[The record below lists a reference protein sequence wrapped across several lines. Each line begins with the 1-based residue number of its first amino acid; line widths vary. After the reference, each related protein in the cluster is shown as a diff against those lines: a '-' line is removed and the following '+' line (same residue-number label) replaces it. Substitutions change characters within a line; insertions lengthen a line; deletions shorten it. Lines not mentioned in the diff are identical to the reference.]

1 MIPNYN
7 YILIVGC
14 GQMGAILANHL
25 SRAGS
30 SVVVID
36 PDEESFKNLSSD
48 FSGFRIVREAAE
60 MEALREGGIE
70 KADCVL
76 AVTRKDN
83 VNLMVAQV
91 AKVVYKVPK
100 VIARVYDPERE
111 EVYSQFGIETIS
123 PTSLTAKAFL
133 HALSSA
139 EGENES

>member
-1 MIPNYN
+1 MI
-7 YILIVGC
+7 LRR
-14 GQMGAILANHL
+14 A
-25 SRAGS
+25 SRAA
-30 SVVVID
+30 
-36 PDEESFKNLSSD
+36 PK
-48 FSGFRIVREAAE
+48 EAQGHLLAVCP
-60 MEALREGGIE
+60 
-70 KADCVL
+70 DCVL

-133 HALSSA
+133 RALSSA
-139 EGENES
+139 EGENGS